1 MFEDEITIYNKKY
14 DEAIRDYVFIK
25 TYLIGVN
32 IDLSKAANVIK
43 SGLENANVGT
53 LIIPEDVETNNK
65 TYCKPKEYKKAQVF
79 NPFTVEEINTISNE
93 ELDKIRVFLMGTDT
107 EEIWTL
113 QPGDIIV
120 SGLIDYNIKNNDT
133 LTKLRNN
140 YDDVYEIV
148 SVDTKLKGGLPHWEV
163 GLK

>member
-1 MFEDEITIYNKKY
+1 MFEDEITIFNKKY
-14 DEAIRDYVFIK
+14 DETTRDYKYVR

-32 IDLSKAANVIK
+32 LDLSKAANVIK
-43 SGLENANVGT
+43 SGLENANIGT
-53 LIIPEDVETNNK
+53 LIIPEDVDSDNK
-65 TYCKPKEYKKAQVF
+65 IFTKPKEYKKA
-79 NPFTVEEINTISNE
+79 EDINT
-93 ELDKIRVFLMGTDT
+93 L
-107 EEIWTL
+107 WTL

-120 SGLIDYNIKNNDT
+120 AGIIDYKINENNTITNLKNV
-133 LTKLRNN
+133 

>member
-1 MFEDEITIYNKKY
+1 MFEDEITIFNKKY
-14 DEAIRDYVFIK
+14 DETTRDYKYVR

-32 IDLSKAANVIK
+32 LDLSKAANVIK
-43 SGLENANVGT
+43 SGLENANIGT
-53 LIIPEDVETNNK
+53 LIIPEDVDSDNK
-65 TYCKPKEYKKAQVF
+65 IFTKPKEYKKA
-79 NPFTVEEINTISNE
+79 EDINT
-93 ELDKIRVFLMGTDT
+93 L
-107 EEIWTL
+107 WTL

-120 SGLIDYNIKNNDT
+120 AGIIDYMINENNTITNLKNV
-133 LTKLRNN
+133 

>member
-1 MFEDEITIYNKKY
+1 MFEDEITIFNKKY
-14 DEAIRDYVFIK
+14 DETTRDYKYVR

-32 IDLSKAANVIK
+32 LDLSKAANVIK
-43 SGLENANVGT
+43 SGLENANIGT
-53 LIIPEDVETNNK
+53 LIIPEDVDSDNK
-65 TYCKPKEYKKAQVF
+65 IFTKPKEYKKA
-79 NPFTVEEINTISNE
+79 EDINT
-93 ELDKIRVFLMGTDT
+93 L
-107 EEIWTL
+107 WTL

-120 SGLIDYNIKNNDT
+120 AGIIDYIINENNTITNLKNV
-133 LTKLRNN
+133 

>member
-1 MFEDEITIYNKKY
+1 MFEDEITIFNKKY
-14 DEAIRDYVFIK
+14 DETTRDYKYVR

-32 IDLSKAANVIK
+32 LDLSKAANVIK
-43 SGLENANVGT
+43 SGLENANIGT
-53 LIIPEDVETNNK
+53 LIVPEDVDSDNK
-65 TYCKPKEYKKAQVF
+65 IFTKPKEYKKA
-79 NPFTVEEINTISNE
+79 EDINT
-93 ELDKIRVFLMGTDT
+93 L
-107 EEIWTL
+107 WTL

-120 SGLIDYNIKNNDT
+120 AGIIDYIINENNTITNLKNV
-133 LTKLRNN
+133 

>member
-1 MFEDEITIYNKKY
+1 MFEDEVTIFNKKY
-14 DEAIRDYVFIK
+14 DETTRDYIYTR

-32 IDLSKAANVIK
+32 LDLSKAANVIK
-43 SGLENANVGT
+43 SGLENANIGT
-53 LIIPEDVETNNK
+53 LIIPEDVDSDNK
-65 TYCKPKEYKKAQVF
+65 IFTKPKEYKKA
-79 NPFTVEEINTISNE
+79 EDINT
-93 ELDKIRVFLMGTDT
+93 L
-107 EEIWTL
+107 WTL

-120 SGLIDYNIKNNDT
+120 AGIIDYIIKENNT
-133 LTKLRNN
+133 ITNLKNV